1 MQKKLYNA
9 GELPICVIWLLNRKH
24 HIQSTYMKTISVK
37 QVAAALDIT
46 TRAVIYRLEKNQL
59 RGTQSPNA
67 FGKQEWRV
75 YPTKEIVE
83 GLKRNSATV
92 EQARK
97 EAVDN
102 NEFDFSPEDIEIVE
116 AEARYDGSTEAREEG
131 NQERSTETPENPT
144 GSYGEPPDWQTMA
157 RETAKSM
164 AEELVR
170 PLGEI
175 IKQQQKLLAEQQ
187 EQLVQ
192 RDLLIEDK
200 NRQLKL
206 LPDFQ
211 KEAEQQRQEAE
222 TKELEAI
229 ALAKQIVAMKEQD
242 KEKALEVERLTKLE
256 TEILPTMERHLEQE
270 RIEKERALSEAK
282 TQITA
287 LETSKHEA
295 EKAKAK
301 LEQSLLLEITR
312 LKEDKEAQSQAV
324 QDKFLALTEKLDKLD
339 KPWWKKLF

>member
-1 MQKKLYNA
+1 
-9 GELPICVIWLLNRKH
+9 
-24 HIQSTYMKTISVK
+24 MKTISVK
-37 QVAAALDIT
+37 QVATALDIT
-46 TRAVIYRLEKNQL
+46 PRAVIYRLEKNQL

-83 GLKRNSATV
+83 GLKRNSGTV

-97 EAVDN
+97 EAVDTS
-102 NEFDFSPEDIEIVE
+102 EFDFSPEDIEIVE
-116 AEARYDGSTEAREEG
+116 ASAIYEGSTEASTERNLDGSTEMPEE
-131 NQERSTETPENPT
+131 TA
-144 GSYGEPPDWQTMA
+144 GSYREPPDWQTMA

-175 IKQQQKLLAEQQ
+175 IKRQQDQLAEQQ

-211 KEAEQQRQEAE
+211 KEAEQRRQEAE

-229 ALAKQIVAMKEQD
+229 ALAKQIEAMKERD
-242 KEKALEVERLTKLE
+242 REKAAEVERLAKLE
-256 TEILPTMERHLEQE
+256 TETLPTLERHLEQE
-270 RIEKERALSEAK
+270 RHEKERAIAEAK
-282 TQITA
+282 NQIA
-287 LETSKHEA
+287 SLETSKRQAEEA
-295 EKAKAK
+295 RAELEK
-301 LEQSLLLEITR
+301 SLLLEIAR
-312 LKEDKEAQSQAV
+312 LKEDKDAQSKAV
-324 QDKFLALTEKLDKLD
+324 QDKFLALTEKLEKLD
-339 KPWWKKLF
+339 KPWWRKMIGG

>member
-1 MQKKLYNA
+1 
-9 GELPICVIWLLNRKH
+9 
-24 HIQSTYMKTISVK
+24 MKTISVK
-37 QVAAALDIT
+37 QVATALDIT
-46 TRAVIYRLEKNQL
+46 PRAVIYRLEKNQL

-67 FGKQEWRV
+67 FGKKEWRV

-83 GLKRNSATV
+83 GLKRNSGTV

-97 EAVDN
+97 EAIDTS
-102 NEFDFSPEDIEIVE
+102 EFDFSPEDIEIVE
-116 AEARYDGSTEAREEG
+116 ASAIYEGSTEASAERNPDGSTEMPEEMV
-131 NQERSTETPENPT
+131 
-144 GSYGEPPDWQTMA
+144 GSYREPADWQVMA

-175 IKQQQKLLAEQQ
+175 IKQQQERLAEQQ

-211 KEAEQQRQEAE
+211 KEAEQRRREAE

-229 ALAKQIVAMKEQD
+229 ALAKQIEAMKELGR
-242 KEKALEVERLTKLE
+242 EKALEAERLSKLE
-256 TEILPTMERHLEQE
+256 TETLPSLERQLEQE
-270 RIEKERALSEAK
+270 RLEKERTVAEAL

-287 LETSKHEA
+287 LELSKREA
-295 EKAKAK
+295 EEARIK
-301 LEQSLLLEITR
+301 LEESLLLEIAR
-312 LKEDKEAQSQAV
+312 LKEDKDEQSKAV

-339 KPWWKKLF
+339 KPWWKKLIGN

>member
-1 MQKKLYNA
+1 
-9 GELPICVIWLLNRKH
+9 
-24 HIQSTYMKTISVK
+24 MKTISVK
-37 QVAAALDIT
+37 QVATALDIT
-46 TRAVIYRLEKNQL
+46 PRAVIYRLEKNQL

-83 GLKRNSATV
+83 GLKRNSGNV

-97 EAVDN
+97 EAVDTS
-102 NEFDFSPEDIEIVE
+102 EFDFSPEDIEIVE
-116 AEARYDGSTEAREEG
+116 ASAIYEGSTEASSERNPDGSTEIPEE
-131 NQERSTETPENPT
+131 TV
-144 GSYGEPPDWQTMA
+144 GSYREPPDWQAMA

-175 IKQQQKLLAEQQ
+175 IKRQQDQLAEQQ

-211 KEAEQQRQEAE
+211 KEAEQRRQEAE
-222 TKELEAI
+222 SKELEAI
-229 ALAKQIVAMKEQD
+229 ALAKQIEAMKELGR
-242 KEKALEVERLTKLE
+242 EKALEAERLAKLE
-256 TEILPTMERHLEQE
+256 KETLPTLERHLEQE
-270 RIEKERALSEAK
+270 RLDKERAVAEARN
-282 TQITA
+282 QIAA
-287 LETSKHEA
+287 LEKSKRQAEEA
-295 EKAKAK
+295 RAELEK
-301 LEQSLLLEITR
+301 SLLLEIAR
-312 LKEDKEAQSQAV
+312 LKEDKDEQSKAV

-339 KPWWKKLF
+339 KPWWKKLLGKQDR

>member
-1 MQKKLYNA
+1 
-9 GELPICVIWLLNRKH
+9 
-24 HIQSTYMKTISVK
+24 MKTISVK
-37 QVAAALDIT
+37 QVATALDIT
-46 TRAVIYRLEKNQL
+46 PRAVIYRLEKNQL

-83 GLKRNSATV
+83 GLKRNSGTV

-97 EAVDN
+97 EAVDTS
-102 NEFDFSPEDIEIVE
+102 EFDFSPEDIEIVE
-116 AEARYDGSTEAREEG
+116 ASAIYEGSTEASEER
-131 NQERSTETPENPT
+131 NPDESTEMPEEMVGT
-144 GSYGEPPDWQTMA
+144 YREPPDWQTMA

-175 IKQQQKLLAEQQ
+175 IKQQQERLAEQQ
-187 EQLVQ
+187 EQLIQ

-211 KEAEQQRQEAE
+211 KEAEQRRQEAE

-229 ALAKQIVAMKEQD
+229 ALAKQIEAMKEQD
-242 KEKALEVERLTKLE
+242 REKAVEAERLAKLE
-256 TEILPTMERHLEQE
+256 TEKLPTLERQLEQE
-270 RIEKERALSEAK
+270 RLEKERTLAEAM
-282 TQITA
+282 TQIAT
-287 LETSKHEA
+287 LEKSKREA
-295 EKAKAK
+295 EEVRIK
-301 LEQSLLLEITR
+301 LEESLLLEIAR
-312 LKEDKEAQSQAV
+312 LKEDKDEQSKAV

-339 KPWWKKLF
+339 KPWWKKLIGK